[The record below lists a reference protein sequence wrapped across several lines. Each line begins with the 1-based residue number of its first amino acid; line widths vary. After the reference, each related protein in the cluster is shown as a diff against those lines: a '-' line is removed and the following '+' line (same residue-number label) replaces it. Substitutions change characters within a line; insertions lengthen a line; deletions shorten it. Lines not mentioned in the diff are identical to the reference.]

1 MSFNKK
7 AVQKH
12 ICERLAHGE
21 PIQTIL
27 NPQPKVI
34 RFEDGEP
41 VYDPDFVKPDL
52 PDWNMVVMWMKEDEQ
67 FRGDWENA
75 RKMGAAFNADQLMLL
90 KDQLLKD
97 PRNASAYKVAMEMV
111 KTAAMWGDPKY
122 SDRTIQDL
130 NHRVPQN
137 SDEVRAQI
145 KQLEDELGIRD
156 MGSVQEV
163 GVRMLPSTPG
173 KKQPS
178 EAQLRHREKL
188 SRLAKERNAAKKGTG
203 RGRSKP
209 NP

>member
-1 MSFNKK
+1 MNKK

-27 NPQPKVI
+27 NPQPKII
-34 RFEDGEP
+34 RVEEGEP
-41 VYDPDFVKPDL
+41 IYDPDFVKPDL
-52 PDWNMVVMWMKEDEQ
+52 PDWNMVVQWMKEDEQ

-75 RKMGAAFNADQLMLL
+75 RKMGAAYNADQLMSL
-90 KDQLLKD
+90 KDKLLAD

-130 NHRVPQN
+130 NHRLPQN
-137 SDEVRAQI
+137 SDEVKAQI
-145 KQLEDELGIRD
+145 KQLEEELGMKD
-156 MGSVQEV
+156 MGAVVLAPGQD
-163 GVRMLPSTPG
+163 RMLMPPG
-173 KKQPS
+173 KKPPT

-203 RGRSKP
+203 RGKPNSKP
-209 NP
+209 